1 MHKNLK
7 SNLRMFKTS
16 YRMLIYIDCFYY
28 YYYFSNLAFSQE
40 RNFSVKRLFFT
51 KFVEHTR
58 SLEILNDKNES
69 KPLKIMF
76 FKLSHC

>member
-16 YRMLIYIDCFYY
+16 YRMLIYIDCFY

-76 FKLSHC
+76 FKMSHC